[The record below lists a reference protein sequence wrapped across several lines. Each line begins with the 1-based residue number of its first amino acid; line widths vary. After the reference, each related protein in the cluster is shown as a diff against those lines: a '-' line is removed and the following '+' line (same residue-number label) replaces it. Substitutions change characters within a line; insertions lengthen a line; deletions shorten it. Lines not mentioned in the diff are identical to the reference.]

1 MFKFVCLVV
10 LVASVSAEPTFHK
23 LKKLKLL
30 KAAALLGGGHGLGHG
45 FGGFVPQVGIE
56 PIYPEPIGPPP
67 PAPVYYSQPAQPT
80 YYAAAQP
87 AAPGMS

>member
-30 KAAALLGGGHGLGHG
+30 KAAALLGGGHGYGH
-45 FGGFVPQVGIE
+45 GGFVPQVGIE
-56 PIYPEPIGPPP
+56 PIYPEPIGHP

-87 AAPGMS
+87 AAPGMR